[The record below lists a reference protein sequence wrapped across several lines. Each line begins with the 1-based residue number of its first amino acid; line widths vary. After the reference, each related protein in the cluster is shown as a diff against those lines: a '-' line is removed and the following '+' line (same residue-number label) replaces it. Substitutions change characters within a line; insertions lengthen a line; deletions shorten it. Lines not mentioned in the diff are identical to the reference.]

1 MVVHPYFFGN
11 FSEELP
17 SDTATTLLINNLSAK
32 DQGDY
37 RCTAMYASNQELVA
51 NGKIDVFSSN
61 LSLIQQII
69 F

>member
-1 MVVHPYFFGN
+1 MVVNPFFRA

-37 RCTAMYASNQELVA
+37 RCTANQELVA
-51 NGKIDVFSSN
+51 NVKIDVFSKN

-69 F
+69 S